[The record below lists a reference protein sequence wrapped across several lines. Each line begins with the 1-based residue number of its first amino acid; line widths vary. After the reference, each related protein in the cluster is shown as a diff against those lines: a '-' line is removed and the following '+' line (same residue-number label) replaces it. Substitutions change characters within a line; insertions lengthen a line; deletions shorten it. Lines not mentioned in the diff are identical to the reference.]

1 MSEICAQT
9 RPLCS
14 AYLDNELGATESL
27 TVEAHLRECR
37 DCAAELAAL
46 SALSQQIKQQAL
58 YHTADAAL
66 SQRVQKTIQS
76 SDGAAQQPIAKKPPR
91 TGRTWLQLGGAIAA
105 ALLLA
110 TGLNWYWNLNQ
121 SEARARSEIV
131 SSHIRSLLSQRPF
144 DVASSDRHTVKPWF
158 NGKVDFAPPVLDL
171 SPQGFTLQ
179 GGRLDYIDQ
188 RTVAVIVYGRRKHV
202 INLYARPDPKT
213 VHQAPRATQTTGYS
227 LVEWQ
232 AGGIRLVAVSDLA
245 VAEVLEFA
253 RLFADH

>member
-14 AYLDNELGATESL
+14 AYLDNELGATESV
-27 TVEAHLRECR
+27 TVQAHLRECR

-46 SALSQQIKQQAL
+46 KALSQQIKQRAR
-58 YHTADAAL
+58 YHTADAKL
-66 SQRVQKTIQS
+66 SQRIQRAIQS
-76 SDGAAQQPIAKKPPR
+76 HDGAAREPSAITPAR
-91 TGRTWLQLGGAIAA
+91 TGKPWLQFGAVVAA

-110 TGLNWYWNLNQ
+110 TSLNWYWNLTQ
-121 SEARARSEIV
+121 SAERARSEIV

-171 SPQGFTLQ
+171 SPRGFTLQ

-202 INLYARPDPKT
+202 INLYARPDPKI
-213 VHQAPRATQTTGYS
+213 VHQAPRATQTTGYN

-232 AGGIRLVAVSDLA
+232 AGGIRLVVVSDLA
-245 VAEVLEFA
+245 VAELLEFA